1 MVFLCRIFF
10 FRFQNDV
17 DVHHFRA
24 SPLENFSRKH
34 GSKATHDPRKCRL
47 GFRGGCLEKACRNR
61 TLLKDRVLSR
71 AFSEELESLMHAGGG
86 RRVFFD
92 PRGHLIH
99 LWNKIFLSACL
110 LSLFVDPLFLYLTGT
125 RRDMCIQFEGSLA
138 LTLSM
143 IRSLLDLFYAAHI
156 LFRFR
161 TAFIAPSSR
170 VFGRGEL
177 VIQPYKIARRYLG
190 RTFWFDL
197 VTALPLPQFVIWIVI
212 PRLNE
217 SPTANRKN
225 ILRFSIIF
233 QYLPRLFQIFPLSRQ
248 IVMATGV
255 MTETAWAGAAYNLIL
270 YMLASHVLGAL
281 WYLFSVQRLESCWNE
296 ACRLESPA
304 CQTMFFDCKTVSGN
318 RTIWYELANITS
330 VCTTG
335 SGFYPFGI
343 YAEALNA
350 KLTSSSF
357 TQKYFYCFWW
367 GLKNLSCLGQNLAT
381 SLFIGE
387 IAFAIVI
394 GVLGLVLFGLLIGN
408 MQSYLQATMVRLEEW
423 RSKRTD
429 MERWMH
435 HRQIPQHL
443 KQCVRRY
450 HQYKWVA
457 TRGVDEEALLRD
469 LPMDIRRDIKR
480 HLCLDLVR
488 RVPLFDEMDERM
500 LEAICERLRPALYTR
515 GTRLVRELDP
525 VDSMLFIIRGY
536 LDSYTTQGG
545 RPGFFNSCRIG
556 AGEFCGEELLTWALD
571 PRPAAASRL
580 PLSTRT
586 VRAVSEVE
594 AFALVADDLRFVA
607 SRFRRM
613 HSARMRHRF
622 RFYSH
627 QWRTWAA
634 CFIQAAWRRHK
645 RRRRGSVEL
654 RVSEGG
660 DVWGGGSLRR
670 TRRHSIDGKVAI
682 KKPMEPDFTAEEE
695 D

>member
-1 MVFLCRIFF
+1 MASGASRNV
-10 FRFQNDV
+10 RFQNEIEV
-17 DVHHFRA
+17 QSFRT
-24 SPLENFSRKH
+24 SPLQSLSRKH
-34 GSKATHDPRKCRL
+34 GKAHDPRKCRL

-61 TLLKDRVLSR
+61 KPMLKDRVLSR
-71 AFSEELESLMHAGGG
+71 AFSEELESLMHAAGGSHL
-86 RRVFFD
+86 FFD
-92 PRGHLIH
+92 PRGQLIH

-125 RRDMCIQFEGSLA
+125 QRNTCVEFEDSLA

-143 IRSLLDLFYAAHI
+143 IRSLLDLFYGAHI

-177 VIQPYKIARRYLG
+177 VIQPYEIARRYLG

-217 SPTANRKN
+217 YSRTANTKN

-233 QYLPRLFQIFPLSRQ
+233 QYLPRFFQIFPLSGR

-281 WYLFSVQRLESCWNE
+281 WYLFSVQRQE
-296 ACRLESPA
+296 ACWREACLLVSPTS
-304 CQTMFFDCKTVSGN
+304 QTMFFDCKALSSN
-318 RTIWYELANITS
+318 RTIWYELSNITS
-330 VCTTG
+330 RCTPG
-335 SGFYPFGI
+335 NGFYPFGI
-343 YAEALNA
+343 YEEALYA

-367 GLKNLSCLGQNLAT
+367 GLKNLSSLGQNLST

-387 IAFAIVI
+387 ITFAIVV

-423 RSKRTD
+423 RTKRTD

-435 HRQIPQHL
+435 HRQIPQPL

-450 HQYKWVA
+450 HQYQWVA
-457 TRGVDEEALLRD
+457 TRGVDEEALLQD

-500 LEAICERLRPALYTR
+500 LDAICERLRPALYTR
-515 GTRLVRELDP
+515 GTRLMRELDP

-545 RPGFFNSCRIG
+545 RSGFFNSCRIG

-571 PRPAAASRL
+571 PRPAAKL

-607 SRFRRM
+607 SQFRRL
-613 HSARMRHRF
+613 HSARIRHRF

-634 CFIQAAWRRHK
+634 CFIQAAWRRYK
-645 RRRRGSVEL
+645 RRRASMEL
-654 RVSEGG
+654 RVRE
-660 DVWGGGSLRR
+660 VRAGGSLLRS
-670 TRRHSIDGKVAI
+670 RRHSIEGKASI
-682 KKPMEPDFTAEEE
+682 KKPIEPDFTVEEE
-695 D
+695 G

>member
-1 MVFLCRIFF
+1 MAMASGASRNV
-10 FRFQNDV
+10 RFQNDV
-17 DVHHFRA
+17 EVQHFKT
-24 SPLENFSRKH
+24 SPLENLSSRKH
-34 GSKATHDPRKCRL
+34 GKAHDPRTCRL
-47 GFRGGCLEKACRNR
+47 GFRG
-61 TLLKDRVLSR
+61 RVLSR
-71 AFSEELESLMHAGGG
+71 VFSEELESLMHAAGGG
-86 RRVFFD
+86 ARLFFD

-99 LWNKIFLSACL
+99 LWNKVFLTACVA
-110 LSLFVDPLFLYLTGT
+110 SLFVDPLFLYLTGT
-125 RRDMCIQFEGSLA
+125 RRNTCIEFKYSLA

-177 VIQPYKIARRYLG
+177 VVHPYKIARRYLA

-197 VTALPLPQFVIWIVI
+197 LTALPLPQFVIWIVI
-212 PRLNE
+212 PKLRE
-217 SPTANRKN
+217 SATANRKN
-225 ILRFSIIF
+225 VLRLSIIF

-281 WYLFSVQRLESCWNE
+281 WYLFSVQRQE
-296 ACRLESPA
+296 ACWRQACLLESPS
-304 CQTMFFDCKTVSGN
+304 CQTLFFDCKTVSSN
-318 RTIWYELANITS
+318 RTIWYEMSNITS
-330 VCTTG
+330 LCTTG
-335 SGFYPFGI
+335 NGFYPFGI
-343 YAEALNA
+343 YAEALDA

-367 GLKNLSCLGQNLAT
+367 GLKNLSCLGQNLST

-423 RSKRTD
+423 RTKRTD

-435 HRQIPQHL
+435 HRQIPHSL
-443 KQCVRRY
+443 RQCVRRY
-450 HQYKWVA
+450 HQYKWAA
-457 TRGVDEEALLRD
+457 TRGVDEGALLSD
-469 LPMDIRRDIKR
+469 LPVDIRRDIKR

-488 RVPLFDEMDERM
+488 RVPLFDEMDDRM
-500 LEAICERLRPALYTR
+500 LDAICERLRPALYTR

-525 VDSMLFIIRGY
+525 VDSMLFIIRGC

-545 RPGFFNSCRIG
+545 RSGFFNSCRIG

-571 PRPAAASRL
+571 PRPAASL

-607 SRFRRM
+607 SQFRRM
-613 HSARMRHRF
+613 HSARIRHRF

-627 QWRTWAA
+627 HWRTWAA
-634 CFIQAAWRRHK
+634 CFIQAAWRRRK
-645 RRRRGSVEL
+645 RRRASMEL
-654 RVSEGG
+654 RMREGG
-660 DVWGGGSLRR
+660 EARGGGGSVRF
-670 TRRHSIDGKVAI
+670 RRHSCDSSTLIR
-682 KKPMEPDFTAEEE
+682 KPMEPDFTVEEE

>member
-1 MVFLCRIFF
+1 MACNGSRAV
-10 FRFQNDV
+10 RFQNDRELPHWKTASV
-17 DVHHFRA
+17 PECTSSSRA
-24 SPLENFSRKH
+24 TKH
-34 GSKATHDPRKCRL
+34 GKAHHHQHHHHDPRKWR
-47 GFRGGCLEKACRNR
+47 RGGGGGS
-61 TLLKDRVLSR
+61 LKDRVLSR
-71 AFSEELESLMHAGGG
+71 AFSEELESLMSSGANHL
-86 RRVFFD
+86 FFD
-92 PRGHLIH
+92 PRGQLIH
-99 LWNKIFLSACL
+99 LWSKIFLAACL
-110 LSLFVDPLFLYLTGT
+110 ASLFVDPLFLYLTGT
-125 RRDMCIQFEGSLA
+125 RQNMCIEFKYSLA
-138 LTLSM
+138 FTLSM

-156 LFRFR
+156 FFRFR

-177 VIQPYKIARRYLG
+177 VIQPCKIARRYLSG
-190 RTFWFDL
+190 SFWFDL

-212 PRLNE
+212 PKLKE
-217 SPTANRKN
+217 SATANRKN

-281 WYLFSVQRLESCWNE
+281 WYLFSVQRQE
-296 ACRLESPA
+296 ACWREACHVEGPS
-304 CQTMFFDCKTVSGN
+304 CQTLFFDCKTVSSN
-318 RTIWYELANITS
+318 RTIWYELSNITS
-330 VCTTG
+330 LCTP
-335 SGFYPFGI
+335 SNGFYQFGI
-343 YAEALNA
+343 YGEALDNG
-350 KLTSSSF
+350 LTSSSF

-367 GLKNLSCLGQNLAT
+367 GLKNLSCLGQNLST

-387 IAFAIVI
+387 ITFATVI
-394 GVLGLVLFGLLIGN
+394 GVLGLVLFALLIGN

-423 RSKRTD
+423 RTKRTD
-429 MERWMH
+429 MERWMN
-435 HRQIPQHL
+435 HRQIPQPL

-450 HQYKWVA
+450 HQYKWLA
-457 TRGVDEEALLRD
+457 TRGVDEEALLED

-545 RPGFFNSCRIG
+545 RSGFFNSCRIG
-556 AGEFCGEELLTWALD
+556 AGEFCGEELLPWALD
-571 PRPAAASRL
+571 PRPAASL

-607 SRFRRM
+607 SQFRRL
-613 HSARMRHRF
+613 HSARIRHRF

-634 CFIQAAWRRHK
+634 CFIQAAWRRNK
-645 RRRRGSVEL
+645 RRRASMELRMREGGEARPGGSV
-654 RVSEGG
+654 RC
-660 DVWGGGSLRR
+660 
-670 TRRHSIDGKVAI
+670 RRHSCDGKALI
-682 KKPMEPDFTAEEE
+682 KKPMEPDFTVEEE